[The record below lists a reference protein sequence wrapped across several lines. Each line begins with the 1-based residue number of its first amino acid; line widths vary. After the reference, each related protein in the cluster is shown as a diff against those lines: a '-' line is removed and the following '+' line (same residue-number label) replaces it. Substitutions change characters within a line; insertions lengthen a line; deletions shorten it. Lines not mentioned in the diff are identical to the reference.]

1 MPSTFSLPNKLPK
14 ILYRIFLQLCGEKK
28 MRFLSLPSFRT
39 YLYNSIR
46 NDSLNYLEHQNVES
60 LSILNAWQALIEK
73 SQKKKIPMKKKYT
86 DYYFVLSINCQHA
99 AGKYSYYIWMEKK
112 NEEIAT
118 ALGIFD

>member
-1 MPSTFSLPNKLPK
+1 MRRYAGA
-14 ILYRIFLQLCGEKK
+14 LYAFAFRIVGDTLAAEDIVQDLFATMWEKK

-46 NDSLNYLEHQNVES
+46 NASLNYLKHQNVE

-99 AGKYSYYIWMEKK
+99 AGKYSYCIWMEKRMK
-112 NEEIAT
+112 K
-118 ALGIFD
+118 